1 MSVVNATEE
10 FEEWL
15 AGLAPRE
22 REQVLRVVKLLELMG
37 VQLPFPHSS
46 ALEGARYPLREL
58 RPKRGDSPLR
68 PIYGFDPKREA
79 LLLLGGDKSDDKR
92 FYERIIPKVERL
104 WEDHLADLDDE
115 EDDEGGS

>member
-22 REQVLRVVKLLELMG
+22 REHVLRVVKLLEAMG

-46 ALEGARYPLREL
+46 ALEGSRYPLREL

-115 EDDEGGS
+115 EDDKGGS